1 MSKNKKLTPYSSLKG
16 GHRAVPIILIAL
28 AAFIGLCFI
37 TKDIGAFGYAISSV
51 FLGLFSYGA
60 YLIPL
65 LLVLHAIFYASDIND
80 RRVISRI
87 VFSLVAITAIAAL
100 AYTFTYWKSGFTFD
114 AAAFY
119 RDGKAS
125 IGGGFIGSIIGFCL
139 VKVFG
144 RVGLV
149 IIALAIFAIYVSY
162 FFAKGKKAT
171 SRILLAILR
180 GIVDVC
186 AFIEEKIKAAFGAAK
201 NAKNE
206 KAMHNA
212 EQKSQELI
220 DDEFFAVDNGMQKL
234 QISDLG
240 IKETRTKESLEYN
253 PTLQDKVFHKSA
265 VSQEEAE
272 KMEMRERAEEIF
284 YASAKANEEMPH
296 FPKRRI
302 VNVTYGEFDEPEKD
316 IPETV
321 EDVEETVVE
330 EAMTEEATN
339 APVFSAPVFGATNDD
354 SADSIFTQEF
364 DPFSLVMSEELA
376 SKPSS
381 RSLLDDPDYSRT
393 VTEKVTEM
401 TEAEIIR
408 AQNLQEFEKRKAE
421 IVNARRA
428 VPVETEG
435 EFTGVAK
442 PIKTLDTTAATADT
456 SNEETDYVS
465 FKVEKNVEPPK
476 TEPANYTAIGYGSDD
491 VTTFTISKP
500 AKNEE
505 PITLFEINNGDG
517 FDDVVEEPTP
527 AEEPVADAIPTYIPE
542 PIEEIV
548 SAPKEPAVPEIDEEP
563 VYHHTII
570 KEAPVSAAPEVQT
583 PAPTVKE
590 EPVANNAEDNE
601 SNAYASTAVS
611 HVYYSKPIKVK
622 LVRPRVYTP
631 VEESAEPMEEA
642 KKEDTVP
649 VISSTP
655 VITPT
660 NEVPIYPVHND
671 AAEPKAEL
679 VEDKPEIDSSY
690 VASNEFGKVEDKNEE
705 FTPSFIPY
713 DTVRIQKTENNGLIF
728 EFDDDDYKTEEPET
742 LTIERTIIS
751 EEPTPVV
758 FEAPKVYAPEPDP
771 VQNVEPAPVEA
782 PVIVEEPKP
791 IPEPAPTVYVEPA
804 PTEAPVIVEEPKPI
818 PEPAP
823 TVYAEPAPT
832 EAPVIIDEPKPIPE
846 PAPVVFVEST
856 NVDEAPV
863 IITEPEPDVVEDS
876 GVKELFPHE
885 DIPEEEEDDVSDY
898 NPNEDGEPNEDEIP
912 VDQQNPVVIEQ
923 RSRFGS
929 VLGDNTDDSSDDEPY
944 DGVLISPDEIED
956 SEYDEYDDEDE
967 PPFDGGVIT
976 DDEDE
981 PVEEEKPKKK
991 RPNYSNYVMP
1001 PIDLLGLEPDVEDD
1015 TSEINENTKRLI
1027 DTLASFNV
1035 TASIKGVDRG
1045 PRITRYEV
1053 VPARGVKVQAVTN
1066 RFEDITLNLAKK
1078 GVRMEAPIPGKAAI
1092 GFEIPN
1098 EHPKTVRLCELLEC
1112 EEFVNA
1118 RSKTFTCI
1126 GKDVAGLP
1134 VFADIAKFPHAL
1146 VAGATGMGKSVCINA
1161 MMISILYKARP
1172 DEVKLIMIDPKKIE
1186 FKMYSGIPHLLIPV
1200 VTEAKQAAGALM
1212 WAVEEMERR
1221 FLAIEE
1227 LNVRGIDA
1235 YNEKVTA
1242 FPELGEKMP
1251 KIIIV
1256 IDELNDL
1263 MMQVRDPVEDLIM
1276 RLAQKARASGIHIII
1291 GTQRP
1296 DVKVIT
1302 GTIKANINTRLSC
1315 KVSSAVDSRTI
1326 LEMVGAEK
1334 LLDKGDMLF
1343 KPMDKTEAIRVQGAF
1358 VSDSEVESIMNFLK
1372 SQSGEAVYD
1381 DEIFAEINAA
1391 AQKCGNKKSGGG
1403 MADDFEDEGHE
1414 TSYYGDQQFL
1424 DAVDLAIRSKKI
1436 STSLL
1441 QRKLSIGYGK
1451 AAKYV
1456 DMMEEIGVV
1465 SEPKGQKP
1473 RDVLISM
1480 DEWHEKLSR
1489 VSLD

>member
-1 MSKNKKLTPYSSLKG
+1 MSQNKKPASYSSLKG

-28 AAFIGLCFI
+28 AVFTGLCFI
-37 TKDIGAFGYAISSV
+37 TKDIGAFGHAISSV

-60 YLIPL
+60 YIIPL
-65 LLVLHAIFYASDIND
+65 LLVLHAIFYASDLVD
-80 RRVISRI
+80 KRVVSRI
-87 VFSLVAITAIAAL
+87 VFSLIAITAISAL
-100 AYTFTYWKSGFTFD
+100 AYTFTFWKTGFTFD

-119 RDGKAS
+119 KNGQAS
-125 IGGGFIGSIIGFCL
+125 IGGGFIGSVIGFCL

-149 IIALAIFAIYVSY
+149 IIALAVFAIYVSY

-201 NAKNE
+201 NAKSE
-206 KAMHNA
+206 KIAHNV
-212 EQKSQELI
+212 EQKNQELT

-240 IKETRTKESLEYN
+240 IKETRSKESLEYN
-253 PTLQDKVFHKSA
+253 PTLHEKVFHKSA

-272 KMEMRERAEEIF
+272 ILEMRERAEEIF

-302 VNVTYGEFDEPEKD
+302 VNVTYGEFDEPERV
-316 IPETV
+316 PAESV

-339 APVFSAPVFGATNDD
+339 SPVFAAPVFGAPKDD
-354 SADSIFTQEF
+354 SAESIFTQEF

-408 AQNLQEFEKRKAE
+408 SQNLQEFEKRKAE
-421 IVNARRA
+421 IINARRA
-428 VPVETEG
+428 TVESEGVKEVNQPNEKPESNTEAVNNG
-435 EFTGVAK
+435 
-442 PIKTLDTTAATADT
+442 
-456 SNEETDYVS
+456 NEETDYVS

-476 TEPANYTAIGYGSDD
+476 TEPANYTAIGYGNDE

-500 AKNEE
+500 LKTEE

-517 FDDVVEEPTP
+517 FDDVDDAPVPSPVEEPVH
-527 AEEPVADAIPTYIPE
+527 EVIPTYIPE
-542 PIEEIV
+542 PI
-548 SAPKEPAVPEIDEEP
+548 PEP
-563 VYHHTII
+563 VAPVVEDSIPSAIVEDAPIYHHTII
-570 KEAPVSAAPEVQT
+570 KEAHVAAPAS
-583 PAPTVKE
+583 PAP
-590 EPVANNAEDNE
+590 VADATPKAESIPE
-601 SNAYASTAVS
+601 TPPSYAATAVS
-611 HVYYSKPIKVK
+611 QVYYSKPIKVK
-622 LVRPRVYTP
+622 LVRPMMHTP
-631 VEESAEPMEEA
+631 VVEKAEPIDEPKVTES
-642 KKEDTVP
+642 VP
-649 VISSTP
+649 VVSSEP
-655 VITPT
+655 VVTPT
-660 NEVPIYPVHND
+660 NEVPIYPVQDTSNVVFD
-671 AAEPKAEL
+671 EPKQHE
-679 VEDKPEIDSSY
+679 PEIAGAY
-690 VASNEFGKVEDKNEE
+690 VASNEFGKDEERKED
-705 FTPSFIPY
+705 FTPSFMPY

-728 EFDDDDYKTEEPET
+728 EFDDDDYKAEEPET

-751 EEPTPVV
+751 DEPTPMK
-758 FEAPKVYAPEPDP
+758 FEAA
-771 VQNVEPAPVEA
+771 NEPAPV
-782 PVIVEEPKP
+782 V
-791 IPEPAPTVYVEPA
+791 
-804 PTEAPVIVEEPKPI
+804 
-818 PEPAP
+818 
-823 TVYAEPAPT
+823 
-832 EAPVIIDEPKPIPE
+832 IPE
-846 PAPVVFVEST
+846 PAPVA
-856 NVDEAPV
+856 EAPV
-863 IITEPEPDVVEDS
+863 VIPEPDPVAEAPVVIPEPDPVAEAPVVIPEPTPVEEDPVIISEPVEDEDDG

-885 DIPEEEEDDVSDY
+885 DIPEDEPDEADDLDDYY
-898 NPNEDGEPNEDEIP
+898 NPDEDGEPNAEEIPEDER
-912 VDQQNPVVIEQ
+912 NPVVEEQ

-929 VLGDNTDDSSDDEPY
+929 ILGGVDDYSDDDEVY
-944 DGVLISPDEIED
+944 NGELIAPDEIED
-956 SEYDEYDDEDE
+956 GYGPLDDDE
-967 PPFDGGVIT
+967 PPFDDAVIAE
-976 DDEDE
+976 DDSEE
-981 PVEEEKPKKK
+981 IEEEVKPKKK

-1001 PIDLLGLEPDVEDD
+1001 PIDLLGLEPEVEDD

-1098 EHPKTVRLCELLEC
+1098 EHPKTVRLRELLEC
-1112 EEFVNA
+1112 EEFINA

-1186 FKMYSGIPHLLIPV
+1186 FKMYSGIPHLLVPV

-1326 LEMVGAEK
+1326 LEMIGAEK

-1391 AQKCGNKKSGGG
+1391 AQRCGNKKSGGG
-1403 MADDFEDEGHE
+1403 ATDDYEDEGHE
-1414 TSYYGDQQFL
+1414 SSYYGDQQFL